1 MVSCH
6 SELVEL
12 RTMQRSMQTPF
23 LPFLPFLPFPLF
35 SLVSPFPPFLTL
47 HALRFTV
54 LWTLQAPFLPF
65 PLFSLVSPFPPYC
78 IMSSIPN
85 SSACLRSDLFFLISP
100 AFMAL
105 P

>member
-12 RTMQRSMQTPF
+12 RTMQRSMQT
-23 LPFLPFLPFPLF
+23 PFLPFLPFPLF